1 MGLFLSSLSMS
12 SASESKP
19 NPMRQVRVEK
29 LCLNISV
36 GESGDR
42 LTRASKVLEALT
54 GQQPVFSKAR
64 LTVRQF
70 GIRRNEKIAC
80 RCSVSGPKAME
91 LIEKG
96 LAVKEYELRENNF
109 SKEGTFGF
117 GVDEHIDLGLKYDPS
132 IGIYGLDFFVVL
144 SRPGRRVS
152 KRRRA
157 RSSVGKHHRVS
168 KEDALDWFRTTSN
181 AVALPPKAK

>member
-1 MGLFLSSLSMS
+1 MGLFCCCHCRMS
-12 SASESKP
+12 TEVAEKKV

-42 LTRASKVLEALT
+42 LTRAAKVLEALT
-54 GQQPVFSKAR
+54 GQQPVYSKAR

-80 RCSVSGPKAME
+80 RCTVRGQKALE

-109 SKEGTFGF
+109 SNEGTFGF
-117 GVDEHIDLGLKYDPS
+117 GVDEHIDLGLN
-132 IGIYGLDFFVVL
+132 FFVIL

-152 KRRRA
+152 QRRRA
-157 RSSVGKHHRVS
+157 VASVGKGHRVS
-168 KEDALDWFRTTSN
+168 KDDALAWFRGAYN
-181 AVALPPKAK
+181 GVVLPPKSKK

>member
-1 MGLFLSSLSMS
+1 MGLFCLVASMS
-12 SASESKP
+12 TPAESKP

-80 RCSVSGPKAME
+80 RCTVRGQKALE

-109 SKEGTFGF
+109 SDEGT
-117 GVDEHIDLGLKYDPS
+117 S
-132 IGIYGLDFFVVL
+132 GLDFFVVL
-144 SRPGRRVS
+144 SRPGRRIS
-152 KRRRA
+152 QRRRA
-157 RSSVGKHHRVS
+157 QAPVGKHHRVS
-168 KEDALDWFRTTSN
+168 KEDSLNWFRTTYN
-181 AVALPPKAK
+181 GVVLPPKKKVSQGGRRGRR